1 MKNNNKDWGELKK
14 KISETLVKYSMP
26 TRQVAINEI
35 LSHFSLRLQEIK
47 KELEGKKEK
56 DLLEWVRSSLEKYER
71 NMKIFGDADR
81 GEYETA
87 SEQLRHVKNRNKTLT
102 TLLQEIREDNKG

>member
-35 LSHFSLRLQEIK
+35 LSHFSLRLQEIA

-56 DLLEWVRSSLEKYER
+56 EPYLKEVGKTIDERKIEAFAKGVMRGFNIGIDTALSTLGVDLL
-71 NMKIFGDADR
+71 
-81 GEYETA
+81 
-87 SEQLRHVKNRNKTLT
+87 
-102 TLLQEIREDNKG
+102 DNK